1 MPWDRDREVDSD
13 HSHLDLMGELARHIA
28 IPSEDRCAISEFVLV
43 DHVGLRSWRALR
55 RVPARRLPRS
65 RSSYRF

>member
-43 DHVGLRSWRALR
+43 DHVGLRSWRGATASTG
-55 RVPARRLPRS
+55 PKT
-65 RSSYRF
+65 SSQ